1 MTQGP
6 DFSKSNPERDDEPGV
21 PEPEPTRAYE
31 QPPGDPAAYGQQ
43 GQDPYGQQGQ
53 PAYGQQAQPA
63 YGQQPAYPPAGQPQ
77 PGYGYPGGAAMGM
90 DPSAPYGRHPVTGM
104 PFSDKSKLVAGLLQL
119 LIPLGIGRMYMGHVG
134 LGVAQLLVGI
144 FTCGIGFLWPFIDGI
159 MILVGEPTDSE
170 GRPLRQ

>member
-6 DFSKSNPERDDEPGV
+6 DFSKSNPDRDDQSGV

-31 QPPGDPAAYGQQ
+31 QQYGQQ
-43 GQDPYGQQGQ
+43 HGQQ
-53 PAYGQQAQPA
+53 YGQQAQDPYA
-63 YGQQPAYPPAGQPQ
+63 QDPYAQQGQPGYGQQPSYPPAGQPQ
-77 PGYGYPGGAAMGM
+77 PAYGYPGPAAP
-90 DPSAPYGRHPVTGM
+90 DPSAPYGRHPVSGV

-144 FTCGIGFLWPFIDGI
+144 FTCGFGFLWPFIDGI